1 MPPFASNSR
10 VGTRQK
16 APRVQ
21 FADRPEG
28 AA

>member
-10 VGTRQK
+10 VGTRQQ
-16 APRVQ
+16 ARRVQ
-21 FADRPEG
+21 FSDRQEG